1 MQTSTIEI
9 EDVYKRFP
17 DGTVALDGVNLRVEP
32 GEFVSLV
39 GPSGCGKSTLL
50 RILAGLDTATSGRVS
65 LNGHPPRAPQA
76 RQEMAFV
83 FQEPTLMPW
92 KSVLNNVALPL
103 ELRGVAAQERQAR
116 ARQCLDLVG
125 LSGREAAYPRELS
138 GGMKMRVSIARALVT
153 RPQVMLMDE
162 PFGALDEMTR
172 QRLNDEL
179 LGIQGRTGATVVFVT
194 HNMFEAVYLSRK
206 IVVMTPHPGQVAAVL
221 EVPEPFPRDA
231 SFRASELYG
240 RLVYRV
246 LQILE
251 GRPAPALPVPGGPPA
266 HGAEHGVPA

>member
-1 MQTSTIEI
+1 MQTSTIQI
-9 EDVYKRFP
+9 ENVHRRFP
-17 DGTVALDGVNLRVEP
+17 DGTVALEGVNLSVQP

-50 RILAGLDTATSGRVS
+50 RILAGLDTATSGFAR
-65 LNGHPPRAPQA
+65 LNGRSPSDPQA

-103 ELRGVAAQERQAR
+103 ELRGVGVRERQDR
-116 ARQCLDLVG
+116 ARQSLELVG
-125 LSGREAAYPRELS
+125 LSGREGAYPRELS

-153 RPQVMLMDE
+153 KPQVMLMDE

-179 LGIQGRTGATVVFVT
+179 LGIQQQTGATVVFVT
-194 HNMFEAVYLSRK
+194 HNMFEAVYLSRR
-206 IVVMTPHPGQVAAVL
+206 IVVMTPHPGRVAAVL
-221 EVPEPFPRDA
+221 EVPEAYPRDG

-240 RLVYRV
+240 RLVYQV

-251 GRPAPALPVPGGPPA
+251 GRPALPAERLPAYSPVA
-266 HGAEHGVPA
+266 SVPA